1 VASDPNEKNEYAD
14 WAVKIDDEE
23 LKSATGAEIVSIV
36 IDLEVDKLDMCT
48 VTFDDNANEV
58 LKGARHKIGDSMQV
72 DLGYADGVKTLF
84 LGEAVA
90 LEPRWGEG
98 AIPVLTVRGMDRLHR
113 FKRGT
118 QIRFWE
124 DKKDSDIVTEIAD
137 DLGLQTNIDATS
149 EEHKYTLQNN
159 LSDAEF
165 LKYLARRN
173 HYELFVLDQELNFK
187 KPPAGGSTE
196 VELTKDS
203 EMIDLRIRL
212 NALGQ
217 VGEVV
222 VRGWDI
228 FEKAEI
234 VGKADKGK
242 LTQGAGNNFGLQLA
256 EDAFGGS
263 KAYVTNYPV
272 ANQTQA
278 NDLAAALLGGRASQ
292 FLRGTGRCRGNPD
305 LKPGAT
311 VNLKQF
317 GDFSGK
323 YYVVATRHHI
333 GPAGYITDFDFCSNT
348 DGSGE

>member
-1 VASDPNEKNEYAD
+1 MADDNKYID
-14 WAVKIDDEE
+14 WAVKVDDEE
-23 LKSATGAEIVSIV
+23 FKSSTGAEISSIL

-48 VTFDDNANEV
+48 ISFNDTANPV
-58 LKGARHKIGDSMQV
+58 VSGARHKIGDAMQV
-72 DLGYADGVKTLF
+72 DLGYADSVSTLF
-84 LGEAVA
+84 LGEAVS
-90 LEPRWGEG
+90 LEPRWAEG
-98 AIPVLTVRGMDRLHR
+98 APPTLVVRGMDRLHR

-124 DKKDSDIVTEIAD
+124 DKKDSDIVSEIAG
-137 DLGLQTNIDATS
+137 DLGLQTAIDATS
-149 EEHKYTLQNN
+149 EQHKYTLQNN

-196 VELTKDS
+196 VEMTCGS
-203 EMIDLRIRL
+203 EVIDLRFRL

-217 VGEVV
+217 VGEVI

-228 FEKAEI
+228 FEKKEI

-242 LTQGAGNNFGLQLA
+242 LTKGGGKKYGIELA
-256 EDAFGGS
+256 ESAFGSS

-278 NDLAAALLGGRASQ
+278 NDLAAALLGGQASQ

-317 GDFSGK
+317 GDYSGK

-333 GPAGYITDFDFCSNT
+333 GPQGYITDFDFCSNT
-348 DGSGE
+348 DGAGE